1 MYEKYYTL
9 ESISSINC
17 ENHCNRKQNM
27 DNYFMLTE
35 FALRYRHSV
44 FTYLLSQYCQHKP
57 YNYFMFQNRLL
68 ESLAKF
74 QEYEDTLESIM
85 RNLDDFEPVIN
96 EEVETPVNLK
106 LAQQQLETARV
117 MSLPITVTEVWT

>member
-1 MYEKYYTL
+1 LFVCLFVTA
-9 ESISSINC
+9 
-17 ENHCNRKQNM
+17 
-27 DNYFMLTE
+27 
-35 FALRYRHSV
+35 FAHRYRHSD
-44 FTYLLSQYCQHKP
+44 FTCLLNQYFQYKF
-57 YNYFMFQNRLL
+57 YNYYLFQNRLL

-117 MSLPITVTEVWT
+117 RLLPHCFASQLQVAPSLGIRNASLL